1 MTADTFAL
9 VSAMVGFTVIFLL
22 SVGII
27 QVINRGV
34 RKQEIVQKI
43 RTSGVVPHSQFSN
56 SRADQKTMLDSLLA
70 PLKNIGEK
78 RIPTDSIRYTQGRQ
92 RFLQAGIRNP
102 AAMPLFWGTKIML
115 AFVLAAGFAI
125 ARVSMVQLLMPQVT
139 LAVGVLVALL
149 GFYLPDVWLTLKIG
163 SRKDTFFEGLPD
175 ALDLM
180 VVCVESSMGLD
191 ASINR
196 VAEEMALSNQVVSDE
211 LKLVNLELR
220 AGMKRSDALRN
231 LSKRIDLD
239 DVRNLTTLLI
249 QTDKFGT
256 SIAKALRVFSDSF
269 RTKRFQKAEEIAAK
283 IPLKLIFPLG
293 LFIFPATFVVAIGP
307 AVIRIFDTVLK
318 VTL

>member
-1 MTADTFAL
+1 
-9 VSAMVGFTVIFLL
+9 
-22 SVGII
+22 
-27 QVINRGV
+27 
-34 RKQEIVQKI
+34 
-43 RTSGVVPHSQFSN
+43 
-56 SRADQKTMLDSLLA
+56 
-70 PLKNIGEK
+70 
-78 RIPTDSIRYTQGRQ
+78 
-92 RFLQAGIRNP
+92 
-102 AAMPLFWGTKIML
+102 
-115 AFVLAAGFAI
+115 
-125 ARVSMVQLLMPQVT
+125 
-139 LAVGVLVALL
+139 
-149 GFYLPDVWLTLKIG
+149 LPDVWLTLKIG
-163 SRKDTFFEGLPD
+163 RRKDTFFEGLPD

-180 VVCVESSMGLD
+180 VVCVESGMGLD

-249 QTDKFGT
+249 QT